1 MKIHEY
7 QAKELLS
14 AFGVPV
20 PRGHAAFSVREAE
33 EAAAKLGGA
42 VWVVKAQIHAGG
54 RGKGGGVKLARSAA
68 EVTTLSAQILGM
80 QLKTHQTGPEGQKVR
95 RLLVE
100 EGADIQ
106 KEYYVAALTDRATQ
120 KIALMAS
127 SEGGM
132 DIEEVA
138 HATPEKILKV
148 FVDPLVGLTDAQA
161 LELASGIG
169 VPPASQAQCVD
180 VLKKL
185 YTCYMAS
192 DASLA
197 EINPLILE
205 GSVDGKP
212 GGIKALDAKFNFDA
226 NALFRHPEIVAY
238 RDLDE
243 EDPAEVEASKF
254 DLSYISLDGNIGCLV
269 NGAGLAMATM
279 DTIKLF
285 GGEPA
290 NFLDVGGGATAEK
303 VTEAFKIMLKNKSVT
318 GILVNIFGGIMKC
331 DTIAEGVIAACKAVN
346 LSVPLVVRMKG
357 TNEELGRKM
366 LEESG
371 LPIIS
376 AETMAEAAT
385 KIVAAVK

>member
-7 QAKELLS
+7 QAKELLR
-14 AFGVPV
+14 AAGVPV
-20 PRGHAAFSVREAE
+20 PRGYAAFTVREAQ
-33 EAAAKLGGA
+33 EAAQKLGGA

-54 RGKGGGVKLARSAA
+54 RGKGGGVKLARSLP
-68 EVTTLSAQILGM
+68 EVQTLATEILGM

-100 EGADIQ
+100 EGADIK
-106 KEYYVAALTDRATQ
+106 KEYYVAALTDRASQ
-120 KIALMAS
+120 KVAMMAS

-138 HATPEKILKV
+138 HSTPEKILKV
-148 FVDPLVGLTDAQA
+148 FIDPLVGLTDKQA

-169 VPPASQAQCVD
+169 VPAASQAQAVD

-185 YTCYMAS
+185 YTCYMDT

-205 GSVDGKP
+205 GN
-212 GGIKALDAKFNFDA
+212 GGIKALDAKFNFDS

-303 VTEAFKIMLKNKSVT
+303 VTEAFKIMLANKNVK

-331 DTIAEGVIAACKAVN
+331 DTIAEGVMAACKAVN
-346 LSVPLVVRMKG
+346 LNVPLVVRMKG

-366 LEESG
+366 LAESG